1 MRLRLHTSLQLFHKT
16 KSLCVKKSLWV
27 ATAYMCRMDVK
38 ERKLK
43 VTHLTQIIILEQA
56 HVPTNVYDV
65 WPFPHLKLFWNSLS
79 SHWACTAGHLAV
91 WHDPMYYNNPA
102 VWFQTDHPFSCAPLT
117 VPHVRSN
124 IGFALQPALH
134 QLRQFCKIRALFRE
148 NPPRDRWLSEFR
160 PDCQNPGTTITM
172 LSLVCFGRETS
183 ESLCWSIY
191 CPVHPN
197 RWWVGVLVTLCVESK
212 TFNVI
217 KWLNMSHRS
226 IYGRPTVRQ
235 RVVDTCVESTFTA
248 FMSQPHNASVI
259 TCHALNPR

>member
-16 KSLCVKKSLWV
+16 KSLCVKKSPWV
-27 ATAYMCRMDVK
+27 AICAYMCSINVK

-43 VTHLTQIIILEQA
+43 VTHLTQILILEQA
-56 HVPTNVYDV
+56 HVPTAVYDV

-79 SHWACTAGHLAV
+79 SYWACTAGHLAV

-148 NPPRDRWLSEFR
+148 
-160 PDCQNPGTTITM
+160 TTHRVTDD
-172 LSLVCFGRETS
+172 
-183 ESLCWSIY
+183 
-191 CPVHPN
+191 
-197 RWWVGVLVTLCVESK
+197 WVNFV
-212 TFNVI
+212 
-217 KWLNMSHRS
+217 R
-226 IYGRPTVRQ
+226 TVRILGRQ
-235 RVVDTCVESTFTA
+235 
-248 FMSQPHNASVI
+248 
-259 TCHALNPR
+259 

>member
-16 KSLCVKKSLWV
+16 KSLCVKKSPWV
-27 ATAYMCRMDVK
+27 ATAYMCSINVK

-43 VTHLTQIIILEQA
+43 VTHLTQILILEQA
-56 HVPTNVYDV
+56 HVPTDVYDV

-79 SHWACTAGHLAV
+79 SYWACTAGHLAV

-172 LSLVCFGRETS
+172 LSLVF
-183 ESLCWSIY
+183 
-191 CPVHPN
+191 
-197 RWWVGVLVTLCVESK
+197 
-212 TFNVI
+212 
-217 KWLNMSHRS
+217 
-226 IYGRPTVRQ
+226 RQ
-235 RVVDTCVESTFTA
+235 RDIW
-248 FMSQPHNASVI
+248 VI
-259 TCHALNPR
+259 VLIYLLPCSPK